1 MGVMMM
7 KKIDDNLKQTIISNQ
22 WIFLLIVIALLSITA
37 GIVNPRYFTFRN
49 LRNLLSQIS
58 VLSLVSCGATI
69 LIISGNFDI
78 SVGANI
84 GLSAVVMA
92 MLIRSGVPV
101 PVAAVLGIIVAI
113 LSALFVGGASIL
125 FHAPSFIISLAAIS
139 VFQGIALALTGGT
152 IQTIYGEFETLGGT
166 SILGFIPLLFIVAI
180 IGYLIV
186 YYILNHT
193 QLGRYVYAIGD
204 NEKAA
209 YLAGVK
215 VNLRKIT
222 FFFLNGFFV
231 GLAAMLLLSRV
242 GAAQPTTGAGIEL
255 RAIGSVVI
263 GGAPM
268 SGGKGNVV
276 GTFFGVLLWGV
287 IGNALNM
294 MQVSPYLQEVTI
306 GLLIV
311 LAVAITSLRL
321 RAEKA
326 FMN

>member
-1 MGVMMM
+1 M
-7 KKIDDNLKQTIISNQ
+7 KNYNKNIKEIIIRNQ
-22 WIFLLIVIALLSITA
+22 WIFLLIVIVLLSLIA
-37 GIVNPRYFTFRN
+37 GIVNPLYFTIRN

-58 VLSLVSCGATI
+58 VLSLVACGATI

-92 MLIRSGVPV
+92 MLIRAGVPV
-101 PVAAVLGIIVAI
+101 PVSAFLGIIVAI
-113 LSALFVGGASIL
+113 LNSLFVGGASIL

-152 IQTIYGEFETLGGT
+152 IQTIYGEFEILGGS
-166 SILGFIPLLFIVAI
+166 SILGFIPLLFFVAI

-215 VNLRKIT
+215 IKKTKVI
-222 FFFLNGFFV
+222 FFLLNGFFV

-255 RAIGSVVI
+255 KAIGSVVI

-268 SGGKGNVV
+268 SGGKGNII

-311 LAVAITSLRL
+311 FAVAITSLRL